1 MPAKRKIN
9 KEDIV
14 NICVQIIRQ
23 EGMKGLNARK
33 VAKELGC
40 STQPI
45 FYIYSNLEEMKNDA
59 LEKIAQIF
67 YGAILKSNSDKPVY
81 KDIGKNYIRFAKD
94 EPMFFNLLFNSDDN
108 KEMQHFVDLTESL
121 YEILETL
128 SAQSGLSKEDAVNFH
143 LRMWLY
149 VNGIAN
155 LVANRTVNFTDE
167 DIDTLLSE
175 QYLSMILYEV
185 RRGKLDEKVLDM
197 FFNTNKKDE

>member
-1 MPAKRKIN
+1 M
-9 KEDIV
+9 
-14 NICVQIIRQ
+14 
-23 EGMKGLNARK
+23 
-33 VAKELGC
+33 
-40 STQPI
+40 
-45 FYIYSNLEEMKNDA
+45 
-59 LEKIAQIF
+59 
-67 YGAILKSNSDKPVY
+67 
-81 KDIGKNYIRFAKD
+81 
-94 EPMFFNLLFNSDDN
+94 
-108 KEMQHFVDLTESL
+108 DLTASS

-167 DIDTLLSE
+167 DIDQLLSE

-185 RRGKLDEKVLDM
+185 RRGKLDEKVLDI

>member
-67 YGAILKSNSDKPVY
+67 YGAILKSNSDKTVY

-94 EPMFFNLLFNSDDN
+94 EPMFFNLLFNSDEN
-108 KEMQHFVDLTESL
+108 
-121 YEILETL
+121 
-128 SAQSGLSKEDAVNFH
+128 
-143 LRMWLY
+143 
-149 VNGIAN
+149 
-155 LVANRTVNFTDE
+155 
-167 DIDTLLSE
+167 
-175 QYLSMILYEV
+175 
-185 RRGKLDEKVLDM
+185 
-197 FFNTNKKDE
+197 

>member
-67 YGAILKSNSDKPVY
+67 YGAILKSNSDKTVY

-94 EPMFFNLLFNSDDN
+94 EPMFFNLLFNSDEN
-108 KEMQHFVDLTESL
+108 KEMQHFVDLTASS

-167 DIDTLLSE
+167 DIDQLLSE

-185 RRGKLDEKVLDM
+185 RRGKLDEKVLDI

>member
-1 MPAKRKIN
+1 M
-9 KEDIV
+9 
-14 NICVQIIRQ
+14 
-23 EGMKGLNARK
+23 
-33 VAKELGC
+33 
-40 STQPI
+40 
-45 FYIYSNLEEMKNDA
+45 EEMKNDA

-67 YGAILKSNSDKPVY
+67 YGAILKSNSDKTVY

-94 EPMFFNLLFNSDDN
+94 EPMFFNLLFNSDEN
-108 KEMQHFVDLTESL
+108 KEMQHFVDLTASS

-167 DIDTLLSE
+167 DIDQLLSE

-185 RRGKLDEKVLDM
+185 RRGKLDEKVLDI